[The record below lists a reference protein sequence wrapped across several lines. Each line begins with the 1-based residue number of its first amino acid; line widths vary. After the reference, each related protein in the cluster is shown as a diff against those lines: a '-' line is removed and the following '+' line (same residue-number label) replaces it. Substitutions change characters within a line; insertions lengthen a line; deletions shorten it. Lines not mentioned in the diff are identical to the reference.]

1 MTDKEVLSVTDI
13 QNWMQ
18 AMLTQHVPVSHLD
31 IPTNQIIKDSKR
43 LSASQHLSIYRQ
55 SYIARLRTCMQSQF
69 KCLAYALGESLFQD
83 FADQYLDSH
92 PSTSYTLNDLGKN
105 FAAFL
110 EKTRPQ
116 DEYEE
121 ENWPQFMIEL
131 ASFEYALSE
140 MFDAPEI
147 NVNVPDNNTSD
158 HLLTVAPQLLLFEHQ
173 FPICNFY
180 LDFNAN
186 LLPELPFPQHSHC
199 GISRQNYKLG
209 LFSIGPDQYHFL
221 NSIQSGASITEAQN
235 ELIASFNFNRKD
247 LDRVWPIWKSNFI
260 ASGFIVEKT
269 QDCRS

>member
-1 MTDKEVLSVTDI
+1 MTDKDPISINHI

-18 AMLTQHVPVSHLD
+18 AMLTQHAPVSHLG

-55 SYIARLRTCMQSQF
+55 SYIARLRNCMQSQF

-105 FAAFL
+105 FAVFL

-121 ENWPQFMIEL
+121 ENWPEFMIEL
-131 ASFEYALSE
+131 ANFEYTLSE
-140 MFDAPEI
+140 AFDAHEV
-147 NVNVPDNNTSD
+147 NVNIPNLNTSD
-158 HLLTVAPQLLLFEHQ
+158 YLLTVAPQLLLFEHK

-180 LDFNAN
+180 LDLNAN
-186 LLPELPFPQHSHC
+186 LLPELPFPQQSYC
-199 GISRQNYKLG
+199 AISRQNYKLG
-209 LFSIGPDQYHFL
+209 LFSIGADQYYFL
-221 NSIQSGASITEAQN
+221 NSLKSGTSVNEAHE
-235 ELIASFNFNRKD
+235 ELIDCFNFKRID
-247 LDRVWPIWKSNFI
+247 LDKVWPIWKSNFI
-260 ASGFIVEKT
+260 ASGFIVEKI
-269 QDCRS
+269 QD

>member
-1 MTDKEVLSVTDI
+1 MTTKDPLSINHI

-18 AMLTQHVPVSHLD
+18 AMLTQHVPVFHLD

-55 SYIARLRTCMQSQF
+55 SYIARLRSCMQSQF

-92 PSTSYTLNDLGKN
+92 PSTSYTLNNLGKN

-131 ASFEYALSE
+131 ATFEYALSE
-140 MFDAPEI
+140 AFDAQEV
-147 NVNVPDNNTSD
+147 NVNVPNIHTPD
-158 HLLTVAPQLLLFEHQ
+158 HLLTIAPQLLLFEHQ

-186 LLPELPFPQHSHC
+186 LLPELPFPQQSHC

-221 NSIQSGASITEAQN
+221 NSIKSGASISEAQN
-235 ELIASFNFNRKD
+235 ELIASFKFKRKD

-260 ASGFIVEKT
+260 ASGFIVEK
-269 QDCRS
+269 S

>member
-1 MTDKEVLSVTDI
+1 MTDKDPLSINHI
-13 QNWMQ
+13 QSWMQ

-31 IPTNQIIKDSKR
+31 ISTNQIIKDSKH

-92 PSTSYTLNDLGKN
+92 PSTGYTLNDLGKD
-105 FAAFL
+105 FAVFL

-131 ASFEYALSE
+131 ASFEYTLSE
-140 MFDAPEI
+140 VFDAPEI
-147 NVNVPDNNTSD
+147 SINVPDANTPN
-158 HLLTVAPQLLLFEHQ
+158 HLLTIAPQLLLFEHQ

-186 LLPELPFPQHSHC
+186 LLPELPFPQQSYC

-209 LFSIGPDQYHFL
+209 LFSLAPDQYHFL
-221 NSIQSGASITEAQN
+221 NSIKSGASVAEAQDG
-235 ELIASFNFNRKD
+235 LIATFNFNRKD
-247 LDRVWPIWKSNFI
+247 LERVWPIWKRNFI
-260 ASGFIVEKT
+260 ASGFIVERK
-269 QDCRS
+269 QDYKS